1 MKTER
6 QKLFAQRKKIDE
18 ERAELRAKLN
28 EHFGEEDGHSLCV
41 DVEEKIKNQS
51 PNKEVNITKGEEK
64 E

>member
-28 EHFGEEDGHSLCV
+28 EQFGEEINFVGTLVFCAIIFGFLVFMSLIF
-41 DVEEKIKNQS
+41 KLSI
-51 PNKEVNITKGEEK
+51 
-64 E
+64 